1 MRIVLATVMRI
12 ITDFLDKNPTVIVLF
27 QGSDEKRQRL
37 YRIVINREIETIL
50 QQFRIF
56 GSIDNQIEVF
66 ESNRSYNFF
75 LIIKR

>member
-1 MRIVLATVMRI
+1 MASFNS